1 MPEIGTHPTAQ
12 QLVLF
17 GHGKLSEAQAATV
30 AAHLETCADCRHT
43 VATLPPDSFLEKVRD
58 AKTSATMLP
67 AGAPRP
73 DAVREA
79 VAGATPDVPPE
90 LANHPKFRIAR
101 QLGRGGMGVIYLAEH
116 RVLQK
121 RFALKV
127 INPSVLDN
135 PGALARFQTEARAV
149 ATLDHANIARCHD
162 ADQAGELHF
171 LVMEYVEGM
180 SLWQLLQKKGP
191 LSVASACH
199 CVCQAALGLQH
210 AFEHGMAHRDIKPQN
225 LMLTPKGQVKVL
237 DFGLARMRGPKA
249 VGKGLTE
256 ADSFMGTPEYVSPE
270 QATDA
275 RQADIRADIYSLGCT
290 LYALLTG
297 RPPFQEDTMVK
308 LVMAHIE
315 KQPPALHE
323 LRPDVPAE
331 VSAIAAKMLAK
342 DPGQRYQRPVEVA
355 QALAPFAK
363 AGSKARPAGAAP
375 VKSATTATVVGGDT
389 SRLKEPGK
397 GAKKA
402 AQQETEES
410 PFRDLDLAPAAPSP
424 AQRMKQWIESAAAA
438 EWLKRPAV
446 LTGAGAGM
454 VLLVVL
460 LGLWATGVL
469 RVKTKDGTIVLENL
483 PPDAEVTV
491 DGAKVT
497 VKWTGG
503 KEAEISVKP
512 GTRELAVTVAGIQI
526 HGQQVSIEPGEKTQ
540 PIRITWEPP
549 GPPGSPPPG
558 TGDLLQVDSVWQGE
572 GEYTVRGLPAQP
584 VGKFHG
590 RLRITERTGDKF
602 KGTYEYEDGSELV
615 SAIEGTLGEA
625 VGDTGKRKI
634 RFEAVK
640 DLKGDAHQNY
650 TATLDG
656 TIEGAKF
663 IVGLTHKDRNTGQLA
678 GTAVMEFR
686 TDAKAPPAGRFVS
699 LFDGKDLKGWK
710 THPSQPGNWRV
721 WNDAIV
727 GSADATSHL
736 YTERGDYK
744 DFHLRLEIRINEGG
758 NSGIYFRSPFGPS
771 LPAGASQPRWLRGY
785 NAKYDRDRTG
795 GLLIDDSPLWR
806 FRETPQKT
814 GEWVPMEVIAI
825 GNQLTIK
832 IDGSVTAL
840 YTDEQRRYTSG
851 HIVLQQHTPG
861 TVVEFR
867 KIEIR
872 EIPPEESD
880 KERFVSLFNGK
891 DLSGWK
897 THPSQPGQWRVF
909 NSQIVGS
916 GSPVSHLYTERGD
929 YRDFHLR
936 VEARI
941 NEDGNSGVYFRAPFG
956 PTIPGN
962 DPKFVTGYNAK
973 LVQPR
978 MGALLIGNES
988 GFTHNGDP
996 GVTSGE
1002 WVTLEV
1008 IASGEHI
1015 QVKVNG
1021 KLTADYVDGRRRFTS
1036 GHIVLQQH
1044 GAGTVVQFRKIE
1056 IKELP
1061 AK

>member
-1 MPEIGTHPTAQ
+1 MPEVSTHPSAQ
-12 QLVLF
+12 DLALF

-30 AAHLETCADCRHT
+30 AAHLETCAGCRQT
-43 VATLPPDSFLEKVRD
+43 VASLPPDSFLEKVRD
-58 AKTSATMLP
+58 AKTSATVP
-67 AGAPRP
+67 PVGALRP

-79 VAGATPDVPPE
+79 VAGASPDVPPE
-90 LANHPKFRIAR
+90 LVNHPKFRIVR

-135 PGALARFQTEARAV
+135 PGALARFQTEARAA
-149 ATLDHANIARCHD
+149 ATLDHANIARAHD
-162 ADQAGELHF
+162 ADQAGDLHF

-191 LSVASACH
+191 MSVASACH

-237 DFGLARMRGPKA
+237 DFGLARMRGPKD
-249 VGKGLTE
+249 VGKGLTQ

-290 LYALLTG
+290 FYALLTG

-315 KQPPALHE
+315 KPPPALHE

-342 DPGQRYQRPVEVA
+342 DPAQRYQRPVEVA

-363 AGSKARPAGAAP
+363 AGSKARPAGAVP
-375 VKSATTATVVGGDT
+375 VKSANTATVVGGDT
-389 SRLKEPGK
+389 SRLKEPEK
-397 GAKKA
+397 GAKKT
-402 AQQETEES
+402 AQEETEES
-410 PFRDLDLAPAAPSP
+410 PFRDLELTSDAPSP
-424 AQRMKQWIESAAAA
+424 AKRMKKWIESAVAA
-438 EWLKRPAV
+438 EWLRRPAV
-446 LTGAGAGM
+446 LTGAGVGM
-454 VLLVVL
+454 VLFVVL

-469 RVKTKDGTIVLENL
+469 RVKIKDGTIVLLEL

-491 DGAKVT
+491 DGEKVT

-503 KEAEISVKP
+503 KEAEITVKP
-512 GTRELAVTVAGIQI
+512 GTHQVEVRIAGIRVQ
-526 HGQQVSIEPGEKTQ
+526 GEQVVIGDGG
-540 PIRITWEPP
+540 RITVKFVPP
-549 GPPGSPPPG
+549 GQPGPSPPGA
-558 TGDLLQVDSVWQGE
+558 GDLLQVGSVWQGV
-572 GEYTVRGLPAQP
+572 GEYTVRGMPGQP
-584 VGKFHG
+584 VGKFHS
-590 RLRITERTGDKF
+590 RLRITERTEDKF
-602 KGTYEYEDGSELV
+602 KGTYEYEDGSELA

-625 VGDTGKRKI
+625 VGDTGKRKV
-634 RFEAVK
+634 RFEAVR
-640 DLKGDAHQNY
+640 DIRGDAHEKS
-650 TATLDG
+650 TATCDG
-656 TIEGAKF
+656 TLEGAVL
-663 IVGLTHKDRNTGQLA
+663 IVGLTHKDRNTGQLV
-678 GTAVMEFR
+678 GTAVIEFR
-686 TDAKAPPAGRFVS
+686 TEAKQAPAGRFVS
-699 LFDGKDLKGWK
+699 LFNGKDLKGWK
-710 THPSQPGNWRV
+710 THPSQPGDWHV

-727 GSADATSHL
+727 GSANATSHL

-758 NSGIYFRSPFGPS
+758 NSGVYFRAPFGPS

-785 NAKYDRDRTG
+785 NAKYDHDRTG

-825 GNQLTIK
+825 GNQLIIK

-872 EIPPEESD
+872 EIPPEEAD
-880 KERFVSLFNGK
+880 KERFVSLFDGK
-891 DLSGWK
+891 DLTGWK

-936 VEARI
+936 LEARI

-956 PTIPGN
+956 PTIPAN

-996 GVTSGE
+996 GLIPGE
-1002 WVTLEV
+1002 WVTLEI
-1008 IASGEHI
+1008 IASGDHI

-1021 KLTADYVDGRRRFTS
+1021 KLTADYVDGTRRFTS

>member
-1 MPEIGTHPTAQ
+1 MPNAMTHPTAQ
-12 QLVLF
+12 ELTAF
-17 GHGKLSEAQAATV
+17 GHGKLPEEQTATV
-30 AAHLETCADCRHT
+30 AAHLETCAACRQA
-43 VATLPPDSFLEKVRD
+43 VADLPADAFLEKVKAARPGGTVLPPSPQRQQGQGD
-58 AKTSATMLP
+58 DSPLLALRAT
-67 AGAPRP
+67 
-73 DAVREA
+73 DI
-79 VAGATPDVPPE
+79 PPE
-90 LANHPKFRIAR
+90 LANHTKFRIVS

-162 ADQAGELHF
+162 ADQAGDLHF

-191 LSVASACH
+191 MSVASACH

-210 AFEHGMAHRDIKPQN
+210 AFEHGLAHRDIKPQN

-237 DFGLARMRGPKA
+237 DFGLARMRGPKD
-249 VGKGLTE
+249 VGKGLTQ

-323 LRPDVPAE
+323 LRPDVPAD

-342 DPGQRYQRPVEVA
+342 DPAQRYQRPVEVA

-375 VKSATTATVVGGDT
+375 VKSATTATVIGGDT
-389 SRLKEPGK
+389 GRLKEPEK

-402 AQQETEES
+402 VQEETEES
-410 PFRDLDLAPAAPSP
+410 PFRDLELTSDAPSP
-424 AQRMKQWIESAAAA
+424 AKRMKKWIESAAAA
-438 EWLKRPAV
+438 EWLRRPAV
-446 LTGAGAGM
+446 LTGAGIGM

-483 PPDAEVTV
+483 PRDAEVTV
-491 DGAKVT
+491 DGAKVLL
-497 VKWTGG
+497 KWTEG
-503 KEAEISVKP
+503 KEAEITVKP
-512 GTRELAVTVAGIQI
+512 GTREVVVTIAGIKVQ
-526 HGQQVSIEPGEKTQ
+526 GQQVSIEPGERTP
-540 PIRITWEPP
+540 PIHVGWEPP
-549 GPPGSPPPG
+549 DKRPDVGPPARA
-558 TGDLLQVDSVWQGE
+558 E
-572 GEYTVRGLPAQP
+572 
-584 VGKFHG
+584 
-590 RLRITERTGDKF
+590 
-602 KGTYEYEDGSELV
+602 
-615 SAIEGTLGEA
+615 
-625 VGDTGKRKI
+625 
-634 RFEAVK
+634 
-640 DLKGDAHQNY
+640 
-650 TATLDG
+650 
-656 TIEGAKF
+656 
-663 IVGLTHKDRNTGQLA
+663 
-678 GTAVMEFR
+678 
-686 TDAKAPPAGRFVS
+686 FVS
-699 LFDGKDLKGWK
+699 LFNGKDLKGWK
-710 THPSQPGNWRV
+710 THPSQPGDWHV

-727 GSADATSHL
+727 GSANATSHL

-758 NSGIYFRSPFGPS
+758 NSGVYFRAPFGPS
-771 LPAGASQPRWLRGY
+771 LPAGAGQPRWLRGY

-880 KERFVSLFNGK
+880 KERFVSLFDGK

-916 GSPVSHLYTERGD
+916 GSPVSHLYTERGN

-936 VEARI
+936 LEARI
-941 NEDGNSGVYFRAPFG
+941 NEEGNSGIYFRAPFG

-996 GVTSGE
+996 GVTPGE

-1008 IASGEHI
+1008 IASGDHV

-1021 KLTADYVDGRRRFTS
+1021 KLTADYVDGARRFTS